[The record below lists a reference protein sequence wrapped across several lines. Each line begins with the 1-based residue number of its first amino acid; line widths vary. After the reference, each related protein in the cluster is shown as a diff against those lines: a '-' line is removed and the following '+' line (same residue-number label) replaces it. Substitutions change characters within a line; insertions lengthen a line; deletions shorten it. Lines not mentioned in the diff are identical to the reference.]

1 MRRTFCRMKPQDT
14 LDFHLRWGWS
24 KLSRLYA
31 VEAERRGIPVSY
43 VFALM
48 QVDRKGT
55 PSTQLGPRMGMEATS
70 LSRTLKGMEDMG
82 LVERRPD
89 AADGRKAL
97 VFLTPDG
104 VAARRQARDL
114 VKAVNA
120 RIRELLGDEEVDAL
134 IANLRKLNELFD
146 RPEQLLGGDIPQ
158 SPLAS

>member
-1 MRRTFCRMKPQDT
+1 MRTFCGMKPQDT

-31 VEAERRGIPVSY
+31 VEAERRGIPVSF

-70 LSRTLKGMEDMG
+70 LSRTLNGMEAMG

-89 AADGRKAL
+89 ADDGRRAL
-97 VFLTPDG
+97 VFLTEDG

-120 RIRELLGDEEVDAL
+120 RIRELLGDHEVDAL
-134 IANLRKLNELFD
+134 ILNLRKLNELFD
-146 RPEQLLGGDIPQ
+146 RPEQLLGGNTSQP
-158 SPLAS
+158 PVAS